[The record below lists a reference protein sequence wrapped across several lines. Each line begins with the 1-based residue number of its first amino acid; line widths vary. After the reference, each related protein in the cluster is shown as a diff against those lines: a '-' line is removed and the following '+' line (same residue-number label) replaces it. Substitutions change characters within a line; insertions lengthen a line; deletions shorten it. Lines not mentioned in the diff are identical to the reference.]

1 MWLNK
6 MSLATR
12 TTTIKKGKECSEE
25 KKKKKEGKK
34 VTWEWLVAFAAYY
47 LKIRDLT

>member
-25 KKKKKEGKK
+25 KKKKKGRKESNVGM
-34 VTWEWLVAFAAYY
+34 VGCFCSILP
-47 LKIRDLT
+47 